1 MDCPSIDGLKL
12 SDESREG
19 IRRIKNIPQLGNKL
33 AGAVGGGQIIN
44 IFASPTPPLVT
55 IYSIRSTDWHTFSK
69 VMIGVPEIVRTSIA
83 KEAQNQ
89 WSSAQFRNSFDE
101 SRFWKAVAYGCK
113 IH

>member
-1 MDCPSIDGLKL
+1 LKL

-19 IRRIKNIPQLGNKL
+19 IRRIKNIPEIGNKL
-33 AGAVGGGQIIN
+33 AGAAGGGLILN

-55 IYSIRSTDWHTFSK
+55 INSIRSTDWHTFSQA
-69 VMIGVPEIVRTSIA
+69 MFGVSEIVRRSIL

-89 WSSAQFRNSFDE
+89 WSSAQFRNSFNE